1 MTERTLSELANAE
14 IVPDMGGPNGWLVRF
29 GEGDYDT
36 VNKCAKNR
44 LILEG
49 EVNLQDTVSYGGIMV
64 DFDLE
69 ADEIS
74 LHDGENEVRV
84 PASKHENVLWAVRDG
99 DGQRLRSLF
108 DELYVPTVRQGLMD
122 MLMPRFR
129 TNSEAIRKTGE
140 GWLISGDILVSWD
153 GTNHPVNVA
162 QTHVVSGGSTVEA
175 EEDKEAREINFA
187 LSDDSAVQLPNGTT
201 TSLDEVEMEFL
212 TSVALILGQGQSG
225 LYDDGLS
232 ESIRDSNIVGF
243 TDTKSGLH
251 HGHGLRKHTLGQ
263 LGVTDAAADRLW
275 YNDYDHTGVWEMA
288 VREDEFK
295 TAPIEVFED
304 APNDDPSKWQKIHN
318 TKEKAPIPKHV
329 RSDLESRYGA

>member
-36 VNKCAKNR
+36 VNKSAKNR

-49 EVNLQDTVSYGGIMV
+49 EVGIEDSVSYGGIMV

-74 LHDGENEVRV
+74 LHDGDNEVRV
-84 PASKHENVLWAVRDG
+84 PATKHENVLWAVRDS
-99 DGQRLRSLF
+99 DGGRLRKLF
-108 DELYVPTVRQGLMD
+108 DELYVPTVRQGLID
-122 MLMPRFR
+122 MLTPRFR
-129 TNSEAIRKTGE
+129 REGSELRKTGE
-140 GWLISGDILVSWD
+140 GWLLNGDILLSWD
-153 GTNHPVNVA
+153 ASNHPVNVA

-175 EEDKEAREINFA
+175 EEDKEAREINFS
-187 LSDDSAVQLPNGTT
+187 LSDDTEVRLPNGTT
-201 TSLDEVEMEFL
+201 TELDEVEMEFL
-212 TSVALILGQGQSG
+212 VSAALILGHEANEFYQ
-225 LYDDGLS
+225 DGLTD
-232 ESIRDSNIVGF
+232 SIKNSNIVGF

-251 HGHGLRKHTLGQ
+251 HGHGLRKHTLSQ

-295 TAPIEVFED
+295 TAPIDVFED
-304 APNDDPSKWQKIHN
+304 AANDDPSKWRKIHN

>member
-1 MTERTLSELANAE
+1 MSERTLSELANAE
-14 IVPDMGGPNGWLVRF
+14 IVPNMGGENGWLVRF

-36 VNKCAKNR
+36 VNKSAKNR

-49 EVNLQDTVSYGGIMV
+49 EVGIEDSVSYGGIIV

-69 ADEIS
+69 ADEIN
-74 LHDGENEVRV
+74 LHDGDNEVRV
-84 PASKHENVLWAVRDG
+84 PATKHENVLWAVRDG
-99 DGQRLRSLF
+99 DGPRLNDLF

-129 TNSEAIRKTGE
+129 QADSDIRKTGE
-140 GWLISGDILVSWD
+140 GWLINGDILVSWD

-162 QTHVVSGGSTVEA
+162 TTHVVRGGDTVEA
-175 EEDKEAREINFA
+175 DTEKEAREINFA

-212 TSVALILGQGQSG
+212 TSVALILGQGQTG

-251 HGHGLRKHTLGQ
+251 HGHGMRKHTLGD
-263 LGVTDAAADRLW
+263 LGVTDAASDRLW

-318 TKEKAPIPKHV
+318 TKEKAPIPKHI
-329 RSDLESRYGA
+329 RSDLKERYEE